1 MQCADL
7 LEKQKYFC
15 LLANNRTHNST
26 SFKEFSPKQHGWTV
40 DGVCSLLGKV
50 TAVGGGAVRS
60 VRRSSFGSMGC
71 GAFRPA
77 SLTSTC
83 GWHVSARLPRASRL
97 PVLEER
103 PEAEILGLGV
113 DGLPC

>member
-1 MQCADL
+1 
-7 LEKQKYFC
+7 
-15 LLANNRTHNST
+15 
-26 SFKEFSPKQHGWTV
+26 
-40 DGVCSLLGKV
+40 
-50 TAVGGGAVRS
+50 
-60 VRRSSFGSMGC
+60 MGC